1 MVERFRRSV
10 VPICSHE
17 LCGASPRH
25 FRRNLIGLRPDPLSS
40 APSVFLHFGLGNTR
54 GPVDVEISWP
64 DGTVRTIQT
73 SVNQTIDIHYGSSP
87 NRDVFTAYEDQVLSL
102 NAATGLLSND
112 FLSPDGPEVTAQVV
126 ERPLHGQ
133 VTVNPDGSFQYT
145 PDTNYNGADTFTY
158 RLVGDPNSTGVGW
171 VTIHVEPT
179 QDPPVAVD
187 DVVVVKENKVFATG
201 LPQETVVP
209 FGAIWKYSDRGI
221 DLGTAWQEPAFD
233 DSSWLS

>member
-1 MVERFRRSV
+1 
-10 VPICSHE
+10 
-17 LCGASPRH
+17 
-25 FRRNLIGLRPDPLSS
+25 
-40 APSVFLHFGLGNTR
+40 
-54 GPVDVEISWP
+54 
-64 DGTVRTIQT
+64 
-73 SVNQTIDIHYGSSP
+73 
-87 NRDVFTAYEDQVLSL
+87 
-102 NAATGLLSND
+102 GLLSND

-209 FGAIWKYSDRGI
+209 FGATWKYSDRGI

-233 DSSWLS
+233 DSSWLSGPAKIGYGDGDEQTTVRFDSDSFFATAYFRTDFKATSIDSLNDLTLKLLRDDAAAVYLNG